1 MKLQPKPNADKAC
14 NTEEILEVREV
25 SLIARRKKKS
35 VQENNYAVD
44 FDEEIPL
51 EPLLVS

>member
-25 SLIARRKKKS
+25 SLIARRKQKS
-35 VQENNYAVD
+35 VQENN
-44 FDEEIPL
+44 
-51 EPLLVS
+51 